1 MNNIKTAVGVIIGS
15 LFFLTSAGLQAMP
28 SYCNSIDGINDNRTP
43 TAGTT
48 DDENGWTDPGPQ
60 TTSDMT
66 FRTEKADNCYGVV
79 ATQGGENDDA
89 GSMDDIWDGTWT
101 LLAKDEG
108 SADTGTID
116 GVTFTLSAD
125 AAGGNVTDGTW
136 TLSRE
141 ESGTPG
147 LPITLDIAGVLKA
160 SPCYATYLFLEQT
173 FTSDPL
179 TGEGDFEITFNNNG
193 GNLPGLSHLSLYYR
207 EVSSSSTSSSTSSTT
222 SGPPQEISEPGLLA
236 LLGAGLLGSLLFRRR
251 TRVQLQ
257 A

>member
-1 MNNIKTAVGVIIGS
+1 M
-15 LFFLTSAGLQAMP
+15 
-28 SYCNSIDGINDNRTP
+28 
-43 TAGTT
+43 
-48 DDENGWTDPGPQ
+48 
-60 TTSDMT
+60 
-66 FRTEKADNCYGVV
+66 
-79 ATQGGENDDA
+79 NDDA

-141 ESGTPG
+141 ETGTPG

-160 SPCYATYLFLEQT
+160 SPGYATYLFLEQT

-179 TGEGDFEITFNNNG
+179 TGEGDFEITFNNNLD
-193 GNLPGLSHLSLYYR
+193 NLSIAIVP
-207 EVSSSSTSSSTSSTT
+207 EPTT
-222 SGPPQEISEPGLLA
+222 LA
-236 LLGAGLLGSLLFRRR
+236 LVGLGLAGLIITRRR
-251 TRVQLQ
+251 H
-257 A
+257 